1 MKGVHH
7 TTYMQLLAF
16 NIINIASILW
26 SKVLIPSLCFFPSSE
41 KRAAQLY
48 LQGNTAHVSQ
58 DSVCCVSAR
67 AASRTQP
74 PYQWP
79 SGSSHY
85 LHHSEDPVLVLPHNV
100 HLVFTHCTAKFKI
113 QSTIYTFFFFW
124 RLVSSNLKYPPDKSK
139 SDVQNLHMC
148 TG

>member
-1 MKGVHH
+1 
-7 TTYMQLLAF
+7 
-16 NIINIASILW
+16 
-26 SKVLIPSLCFFPSSE
+26 
-41 KRAAQLY
+41 
-48 LQGNTAHVSQ
+48 VSQ

-113 QSTIYTFFFFW
+113 KALFTLFFSFGGWWAVIWNIHQTSPNLMYKTYTCVRDNRIW
-124 RLVSSNLKYPPDKSK
+124 
-139 SDVQNLHMC
+139 
-148 TG
+148 